1 MTRVI
6 LILFFVAAVVLAATS
21 VMALVN
27 GPDASRSLRNKE
39 DTMPAT
45 FHMIAYVL
53 LIILMFGVVTGWLG
67 AA

>member
-6 LILFFVAAVVLAATS
+6 LILFFVSVVVLAATS

-27 GPDASRSLRNKE
+27 GPETSRSARNKE

>member
-6 LILFFVAAVVLAATS
+6 LILFLISAVVLAATS
-21 VMALVN
+21 VMALLN
-27 GPDASRSLRNKE
+27 GPDTSRATRKKE